1 MKKVKLNISGM
12 TCNNCLNRVETA
24 LTELEGVKKVKIN
37 LKKETASVKFDQTI
51 QEIDDLTKAV
61 DQAGY
66 QAELA

>member
-24 LTELEGVKKVKIN
+24 LTELEGVEKVKIN
-37 LKKETASVKFDQTI
+37 LKRETASVKFDQTI

>member
-1 MKKVKLNISGM
+1 MKKIKLNISGM

-51 QEIDDLTKAV
+51 QEINDLTKAV

>member
-1 MKKVKLNISGM
+1 MKKIKLNISGM

>member
-1 MKKVKLNISGM
+1 MKKVKLNILGM

-24 LTELEGVKKVKIN
+24 LTELEGVEKVKLN
-37 LKKETASVKFDQTI
+37 LKKGTASVKFDQTI
-51 QEIDDLTKAV
+51 QAIDSLTKAV